1 MSRADE
7 MIAELTSEAEKTRRL
22 FERLPEEKLGW
33 KPHPKSMTLGQLAN
47 HLAVLPTAIS
57 SMATEDVHEARTPP
71 LPDPENAAAVLALHE
86 RSVREAVERIA
97 KFSDADLAA
106 QWTLTVGGKP
116 VIEVPRGGM
125 LRAILLNHIYH
136 HRGQLALYLR
146 MLDVAV
152 PSTFGPTADENP
164 FKS

>member
-1 MSRADE
+1 MSRAEE
-7 MIAELTSEAEKTRRL
+7 MIAELTSEAAKTRRL
-22 FERLPEEKLGW
+22 FERLPEERLGW
-33 KPHPKSMTLGQLAN
+33 RPHPKSMTLGQLAM

-57 SMATEDVHEARTPP
+57 SMAIDDVHEARTPP

-86 RSVREAVERIA
+86 RSVTGAAQRIA

-116 VIEVPRGGM
+116 MIEVPRGGM

-164 FKS
+164 FRL